1 MVSGI
6 LSRGFR
12 QRVTADHPAK
22 KNITFYY
29 SAAYTTLDNIQS
41 ARSQRFLRQMR
52 LRRSASYGVRLNAL
66 TVVAE
71 SGRFLRQ
78 AERHRTPVQLHTH
91 RGSSMRRGMLI

>member
-29 SAAYTTLDNIQS
+29 SAAYTTLDNL
-41 ARSQRFLRQMR
+41 QRCPKPEFLRQMR
-52 LRRSASYGVRLNAL
+52 LRRSESYGVRLNVL

-71 SGRFLRQ
+71 FGRFLRQ
-78 AERHRTPVQLHTH
+78 PERHRTPVQLQPTP
-91 RGSSMRRGMLI
+91 